1 MTLQEKDKTILA
13 AGSVL
18 IVLAAAYFWTWPVL
32 EHQNLLIKE
41 IHDLKS
47 EMRNPKYNEG
57 DLDAMNHQI
66 EELVNEIS
74 SLKAQIPSSAR
85 RGILIRDLET
95 LARNNMIEIKSFT
108 PKDAI
113 AIAMGGQEI
122 NKRIKNQM
130 RKKNQNL
137 PKGKVLKTVINIDSS
152 GKFQDYRNFF
162 EGIISYYKAVD
173 ISDINMTKASD
184 KSGAKGGGEDA
195 RFAKGRG
202 ASIMDSIQDDTLN
215 VTFTLNA
222 YTTIPNDEQG

>member
-13 AGSVL
+13 IGSVL
-18 IVLAAAYFWTWPVL
+18 IVLAAGYFWTWPVIN
-32 EHQNLLIKE
+32 EQNTLIKE

-47 EMRNPKYNEG
+47 EMRNPKYKEE
-57 DLDAMNHQI
+57 DIDALNHQI

-74 SLKAQIPSSAR
+74 SLKAQIPSTAR

-184 KSGAKGGGEDA
+184 KAGGAGGAVDA